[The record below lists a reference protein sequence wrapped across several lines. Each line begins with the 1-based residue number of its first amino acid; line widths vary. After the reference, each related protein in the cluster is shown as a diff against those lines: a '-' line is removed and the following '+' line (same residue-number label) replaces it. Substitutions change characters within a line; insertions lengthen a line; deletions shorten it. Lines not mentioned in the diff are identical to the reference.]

1 MKKLTIGSAVYDD
14 YEGVYFTYQSLRLN
28 NLDIDDELD
37 YVIID
42 NNPSSVE
49 GKAVKKF
56 CEDSQ
61 KIRYFPFE
69 EKTSNSVKN
78 EIFKVAE
85 GKFCMSIDCHIL
97 FEPNSIKKLI
107 NLFKE
112 NPESNDLYHGAMLY
126 DQLEKHGPV
135 THMEPVWRGNMLGTW
150 ACNDK
155 GKNKNSEP
163 FEIPMHGCG
172 IFATRTESWLGFNEK
187 FTGFGGEEGYIHE
200 KYKQDDRKIWCLPFL
215 RWIHRFNRPRGVPY
229 PLIVE
234 ERIRNYLIGHK
245 ELGLPYDDLIEHFNE
260 TQPHISIQNLIDNLD
275 DPDYLTPK
283 PKELKEEKPKEE
295 KPKEEEP
302 VSKNQFIMPQKM
314 TSWQDSVIDFKTPSN
329 FRYLKYE
336 ILDSYDGHGALQKFV
351 IEPSTP
357 KSAKVSSFSS
367 ESESAKAEG
376 FLRDGESWQSDLSK
390 RGEPHELTI
399 DFQEDIEITKI
410 TTFARVGMQAGM
422 PTKFKVYGSKDL
434 TGWYELSNVDVL
446 NQVS

>member
-107 NLFKE
+107 NLFEE

-229 PLIVE
+229 PLIIE

-245 ELGLPYDDLIEHFNE
+245 ELGLPYDDIIEHFNE
-260 TQPHISIQNLIDNLD
+260 TQPHINIQNLIDDLD
-275 DPDYLTPK
+275 NPKRPK
-283 PKELKEEKPKEE
+283 PEIKTELKKESREKK
-295 KPKEEEP
+295 KY
-302 VSKNQFIMPQKM
+302 IMPQKM
-314 TSWQDSVIDFKTPSN
+314 TSWQDSNIDFKSSSS

-336 ILDSYDGHGALQKFV
+336 ILDSYDGHGSLQGFS
-351 IEPSTP
+351 IEPENP
-357 KSAKVSSFSS
+357 QNAKVISFSS
-367 ESESAKAEG
+367 DSKGARAEDI
-376 FLRDGESWQSDLSK
+376 LKDGQGWQSAISNLGK
-390 RGEPHELTI
+390 FPHEIII
-399 DFQEDIEITKI
+399 DLNDDVVMTKI
-410 TTFARVGMQAGM
+410 KTFARPGLQLGM
-422 PTKFKVYGSKDL
+422 PTKFKVYGSKDFIH
-434 TGWYELSNVDVL
+434 WYELSNVDIL
-446 NQVS
+446 KGDQ